1 MTNKIHLDPTKRH
14 DFVFLFDVENAN
26 PNGDPDA
33 GNMPRVDPETMCG
46 FTTDVST
53 KRKVRDYLQLTYE
66 IPMFIQSETAL
77 NRLIFQAAEDAGA
90 KLPKV
95 TLDDSNKED
104 RLLKELLA
112 HKEIENVEYE
122 DGDVRYVGESFK
134 KPEITKALK
143 YDVIGVTEEEVKAV
157 ADALIEAEDV
167 DYKDDAP
174 TMKNIVAA
182 LKTLADRLS
191 ASVGG
196 KKTLEKADK
205 DNTRIK
211 MIEDYFDIRMFGAV
225 LSTGLNAGQVRGPMQ
240 LTFAKSLDP
249 IYRMDCGITRKAV
262 TKEADRKRK
271 ENEMGRKPIVSY
283 GLYRGFGFYSPYL
296 AQKTPKKGLTRDNI
310 FVTENDLKHVWEACW
325 KGFDNDHSACRHLKP
340 RGVYVFTHNNPRGNA
355 PSHRLFEMLK
365 IELAKK
371 VKEEGR
377 SPSQF
382 CDYDISLPSG
392 ELKLGS
398 STITIMAA
406 ESIKDGATIPEN
418 AVIFT
423 KIYHEPQGQECHK
436 E

>member
-1 MTNKIHLDPTKRH
+1 MTNEIHLDPTKRH
-14 DFVFLFDVENAN
+14 DFVLLFDVDNAN

-33 GNMPRVDPETMCG
+33 GNLPRVDPETMCG
-46 FTTDVST
+46 FTTDVSI
-53 KRKVRDYLQLTYE
+53 KRKVRDYLQLTYG

-77 NRLIFQAAEDAGA
+77 NRLIFEAAEDAGA

-112 HKEIENVEYE
+112 HREIENIEFE
-122 DGDVRYVGESFK
+122 GDDVRYVGESFK
-134 KPEITKALK
+134 KEEIKKALK
-143 YDVIGVTEEEVKAV
+143 SDVIELTEDDVKAV
-157 ADALIEAEDV
+157 ADALIESEDV
-167 DYKDDAP
+167 DYKDNTP
-174 TMKNIVAA
+174 TKKDIEAA
-182 LKTLADRLS
+182 LKTLADKLC

-196 KKTLEKADK
+196 KKKLEKVDK

-211 MIEDYFDIRMFGAV
+211 MIEGYFDIRMFGAV
-225 LSTGLNAGQVRGPMQ
+225 LSTGLNAGQVRGPVQ

-249 IYRMDCGITRKAV
+249 IHRMDCGITRKAV

-271 ENEMGRKPIVSY
+271 ENEMGRKPIVNY

-296 AQKTPKKGLTRDNI
+296 AQKTPKTELTCDNI
-310 FVTENDLKHVWEACW
+310 FVSKNDLKNLWEACW
-325 KGFDNDHSACRHLKP
+325 KGFDNDHSASRHIMP

-371 VKEEGR
+371 VKEEDR

-382 CDYDISLPSG
+382 CDYDISLPTG
-392 ELKLGS
+392 ELKLGATTVKIIS
-398 STITIMAA
+398 A
-406 ESIKDGATIPEN
+406 EDIEDGVTIPEN

-423 KIYHEPQGQECHK
+423 KIYHEPQECH
-436 E
+436 EG

>member
-1 MTNKIHLDPTKRH
+1 MTNEIHLDPTKRH
-14 DFVFLFDVENAN
+14 DFVLLFDVENAN

-33 GNMPRVDPETMCG
+33 GNLPRVDPETMCG
-46 FTTDVST
+46 FTTDVSI
-53 KRKVRDYLQLTYE
+53 KRKVRDYLQLTYG

-112 HKEIENVEYE
+112 HREIENIELE
-122 DGDVRYVGESFK
+122 DDDVRYVGESFK

-143 YDVIGVTEEEVKAV
+143 SDVIGLTEEEVKAV

-174 TMKNIVAA
+174 TMKNIEAA

-196 KKTLEKADK
+196 KKTLEKVDK
-205 DNTRIK
+205 DNTRNK
-211 MIEDYFDIRMFGAV
+211 MIKGYFDIRMFGAV
-225 LSTGLNAGQVRGPMQ
+225 LSTGLNAGQVRGPVQ
-240 LTFAKSLDP
+240 LTFAKSLNP

-296 AQKTPKKGLTRDNI
+296 AQKKPKTELTSDNI
-310 FVTENDLKHVWEACW
+310 SVTKDDLKNLWEALW

-365 IELAKK
+365 IELAKN
-371 VKEEGR
+371 VKEEDR
-377 SPSQF
+377 PPSKF
-382 CDYDISLPSG
+382 GDYDISLPSG

-398 STITIMAA
+398 STVTIMSA
-406 ESIKDGATIPEN
+406 ENIKDGATIPDN

-423 KIYHEPQGQECHK
+423 QIYHEPQECHK